1 MSPGLPEFKKKK
13 KKRVGIGSDVELRII
28 IRLELNLGLN
38 YVYQQSGEEQ
48 ADIFPNTLPSF
59 QENSLLI
66 IICP

>member
-1 MSPGLPEFKKKK
+1 M
-13 KKRVGIGSDVELRII
+13 ELRII